1 MTMAEPDPPLALDRP
16 PFVVDGQLSPAQT
29 AQAFEACFRTVSAW
43 PDRVSDCHA
52 LLAAML
58 PEDASASA
66 LREAGAKIAADMDR
80 GLGSDDAL
88 PYHNR
93 QHFCEVML
101 SAHFVGLLSGLGQGE
116 RAELLFAAL
125 IHDFGHDGGTNEGCP
140 FRLERR
146 ALDLA
151 APYLAAVQIDERIAR
166 RLAAA
171 VLATEISVGLPRAR
185 AWYRRHFL
193 DGGQPAGAEPVPEF
207 EVFSREPAAARIA
220 VALAEADAIGS
231 VGLSRAHADLQQE
244 RLAREWGRPLGP
256 SDKRHYLDRM
266 FGEFL
271 LARYF
276 APNLEAIRNET

>member
-1 MTMAEPDPPLALDRP
+1 MTIARPQSLALNRP
-16 PFVVDGQLSPAQT
+16 PFVVDAHLSPAQT
-29 AQAFEACFRTVSAW
+29 AEAFEACFRVVAGW
-43 PDRVSDCHA
+43 PDRVSECHA
-52 LLAAML
+52 LLADRL
-58 PEDASASA
+58 PESAVGGA
-66 LREAGAKIAADMDR
+66 LRKAGTAIAADIDR
-80 GLGSDDAL
+80 GLGSDDSL

-101 SAHFVGLLSGLGQGE
+101 SAHFVGLLGGFSVGE
-116 RAELLFAAL
+116 RSELLFAAL
-125 IHDFGHDGGTNEGCP
+125 IHDFGHDGGTNENQP

-151 APYLAAVQIDERIAR
+151 APYLEAAKIDGHVRA

-171 VLATEISVGLPRAR
+171 VLATEIAAGLPRAR
-185 AWYRRHFL
+185 AWYRWHIL
-193 DGGQPAGAEPVPEF
+193 AGPVPAGAEPVPEF
-207 EVFSREPAAARIA
+207 EILARDSVAARIA

-231 VGLSRAHADLQQE
+231 VGLSRSYADLQQE
-244 RLAREWGRPLGP
+244 RLANEWGRPLGP

-271 LARYF
+271 IARYF